1 MLIQRLA
8 NHLNEQCFM
17 VLHRLIVTKLFL
29 IPLLLLTSSCAEEEV
44 KVPSDVD
51 ITVAFFDAMYNKK
64 DLDTLLLY
72 SSSSFQE
79 EIRKYKTVSNVAR
92 RMFNLPFDSVIVETQ
107 KSGVKVIDK
116 FNEEVTMTVLLTG
129 KRNERIYKEVRRVRL
144 IKKNQAWLVN
154 DLIED

>member
-1 MLIQRLA
+1 MLIQSLA

-17 VLHRLIVTKLFL
+17 VFHRLIVIKLFL

-44 KVPSDVD
+44 KIPSDVD

-79 EIRKYKTVSNVAR
+79 EIRKYKTVGNVAR
-92 RMFNLPFDSVIVETQ
+92 RMFNLSFDSVSVNTQ
-107 KSGVKVIDK
+107 KSGTKVIDQ

-154 DLIED
+154 NLIED

>member
-1 MLIQRLA
+1 MLIQSLA

-17 VLHRLIVTKLFL
+17 VFHRLIVIKLFL
-29 IPLLLLTSSCAEEEV
+29 IPLLLLTSSCTEEEV
-44 KVPSDVD
+44 KIPSDVD

-79 EIRKYKTVSNVAR
+79 EIKKYKTVSNVAR
-92 RMFNLPFDSVIVETQ
+92 RMFNLSFDSVSVNTQ
-107 KSGVKVIDK
+107 KSGAKVIDQ

-129 KRNERIYKEVRRVRL
+129 KRNERIFKEVKRIQL
-144 IKKNQAWLVN
+144 IKKNKIWLVN
-154 DLIED
+154 NLIED

>member
-17 VLHRLIVTKLFL
+17 VLHRLIVIKLFL
-29 IPLLLLTSSCAEEEV
+29 IPLLLLTSSCTEEEV
-44 KVPSDVD
+44 KIPSDVD

-79 EIRKYKTVSNVAR
+79 EIKKYKTVSNVAR
-92 RMFNLPFDSVIVETQ
+92 RMFNLSFDSVSVNTQ
-107 KSGVKVIDK
+107 KSGAKVIDQ

-129 KRNERIYKEVRRVRL
+129 KRNERIFKEVKRIQL
-144 IKKNQAWLVN
+144 IKKNKIWLVN
-154 DLIED
+154 NLIED